1 MLFELLNP
9 PFSMFLND
17 HRTKTE
23 KIHKAFVFA
32 FIHSLYEALLIF
44 NQIMNIFIYIHRIS
58 TERCKML

>member
-9 PFSMFLND
+9 PFSMFLNH

-23 KIHKAFVFA
+23 KYTKAFLFA

-44 NQIMNIFIYIHRIS
+44 IVIKNNFFYMLS
-58 TERCKML
+58 TDIEV